1 MNYKAIE
8 QRALF
13 KAFLQ
18 RIWFKNYAE
27 YLQLFWEDIEKRKI
41 AAQRFLD
48 TYNQKNERITND
60 TKCA

>member
-8 QRALF
+8 KRPLF
-13 KAFLQ
+13 KVFLY
-18 RIWFKNYAE
+18 RIGFHNYAE
-27 YLQLFWEDIEKRKI
+27 YIKLFWEDIEKRKI

-60 TKCA
+60 TISA

>member
-1 MNYKAIE
+1 MDYKKIE

-27 YLQLFWEDIEKRKI
+27 YIKLFGEDIEKRKI
-41 AAQRFLD
+41 AVKRFLE
-48 TYNQKNERITND
+48 TYQQEND
-60 TKCA
+60 

>member
-1 MNYKAIE
+1 MDYKRIE

-27 YLQLFWEDIEKRKI
+27 YIKLFWEDEEKRKI
-41 AAQRFLD
+41 AAKRFLE
-48 TYNQKNERITND
+48 TYQQANESNMEN
-60 TKCA
+60 

>member
-1 MNYKAIE
+1 MDYKKIE

-27 YLQLFWEDIEKRKI
+27 YIKLFWEDKEKRQI
-41 AAQRFLD
+41 AAKRFLE
-48 TYNQKNERITND
+48 TYQQANESNMEN
-60 TKCA
+60 

>member
-1 MNYKAIE
+1 MDYKKIE

-27 YLQLFWEDIEKRKI
+27 YIKLFGEDIEKRQI
-41 AAQRFLD
+41 AVKRFLE
-48 TYNQKNERITND
+48 TYQQANESNMEN
-60 TKCA
+60 

>member
-1 MNYKAIE
+1 MDYKKIE

-27 YLQLFWEDIEKRKI
+27 YIKLFWEDIEKRKI
-41 AAQRFLD
+41 AVKRFLE
-48 TYNQKNERITND
+48 TYQQEND
-60 TKCA
+60 

>member
-1 MNYKAIE
+1 MDYKKIE

-27 YLQLFWEDIEKRKI
+27 YIKLFWEDIEKRKI
-41 AAQRFLD
+41 AAKRFLD
-48 TYNQKNERITND
+48 TYRQKNERITND
-60 TKCA
+60 TMSA